1 MQGTCELVKSVIW
14 GRSHVH
20 TSIERYA
27 STNSSRIR
35 LCCTL
40 YYIFDFC
47 QSCTTH
53 KLASNPIVDLT
64 LGWTENWASIIQ
76 ENEFRTHWLHLGMRR
91 RLAYMARLASVK
103 FNSDEYN
110 MNHTL

>member
-1 MQGTCELVKSVIW
+1 MLQQTAHDYDYV
-14 GRSHVH
+14 VH
-20 TSIERYA
+20 CTTYLTFA
-27 STNSSRIR
+27 KVVLHTNLHLIR
-35 LCCTL
+35 L
-40 YYIFDFC
+40 
-47 QSCTTH
+47 
-53 KLASNPIVDLT
+53 LT
-64 LGWTENWASIIQ
+64 LGWTENWASIVQ